1 MAKLKTKRIIIFKHG
16 VSYFIL
22 EGKVKGREKFELEFK
37 TDEMNDILKSLFVLD
52 TSEKGYI
59 SSISYDMATNTEEL
73 LKSVMFDI
81 PDEYSFTYFI
91 MQIKGGKVAVS
102 IGSSEKITGT
112 VMGIDEK
119 KILIGENILEE
130 KILVLLTDDGLIR
143 NIPFSEITSLE
154 IENEEIKKDLDFFL
168 ETKINEKKKGLKKIV
183 INCESGGDDSVER
196 IIVVSYMHKTPVWKI
211 SYRLII
217 DDVLEKENKCL
228 LAGFGLIENAT
239 NEDWEDVYISLV
251 SGISTSFIYDIYPL
265 IYIDRPVITPPKV
278 LSAKPME
285 IEEEFEGEYEKEFND
300 FAMAAEIAPPSPAPR
315 RMKGAA
321 MAAPKPLSITSGMDV
336 SQLDKKIMGSTK
348 IESKSLGEFFEYEI
362 DKPVSIK
369 RKQSALVPILT
380 EKIEAK
386 KVLLYNKDEGNDNPY
401 ACLEIKNTSNLTFES
416 GPITIIIRDCLAGEA
431 ILPFLI
437 PDDTRLINYSLEQG
451 VVINFE
457 SKSTTKRVHKISF
470 SGSYIYEYYYNDIEN
485 VYTIKNKLEEEKELY
500 IDHPKKEDY
509 EIIEPHVE
517 PEETKNFLRF
527 KIKIKPKENKKFKFL
542 ERKELYSYNYI
553 RDYSK
558 EKLLNRIEYYISRKF
573 IDEQLSNKLKEIAE
587 IIGKER
593 QMREDIEKLKNE
605 RKEMDREQKRI
616 RENIKALGRTTQ
628 EVKLKEKYLKKL
640 EQQEDRYER
649 ISEDIKNLEL
659 KLKEISKEIEK
670 KFKEIEF

>member
-1 MAKLKTKRIIIFKHG
+1 MAKLKTKRIIIFKYG

-119 KILIGENILEE
+119 KTLIGENILEE

-196 IIVVSYMHKTPVWKI
+196 SIVVSYMHKTPVWKI

-217 DDVLEKENKCL
+217 DDILEKEKKCL

-265 IYIDRPVITPPKV
+265 IYIDRPVIEPPKV

-285 IEEEFEGEYEKEFND
+285 IEEEFEGEYEKEFDD
-300 FAMAAEIAPPSPAPR
+300 FAMAAEMAPPSPALR

-336 SQLDKKIMGSTK
+336 SRLDKKIMGSTK

-509 EIIEPHVE
+509 EIIEPPVE

-527 KIKIKPKENKKFKFL
+527 KITIKPKENKKFKFL

-605 RKEMDREQKRI
+605 RKEMDSEQKRI

-628 EVKLKEKYLKKL
+628 EAKLKEKYLKKL

-649 ISEDIKNLEL
+649 ISEDIKNLES

>member
-1 MAKLKTKRIIIFKHG
+1 
-16 VSYFIL
+16 
-22 EGKVKGREKFELEFK
+22 
-37 TDEMNDILKSLFVLD
+37 
-52 TSEKGYI
+52 
-59 SSISYDMATNTEEL
+59 
-73 LKSVMFDI
+73 
-81 PDEYSFTYFI
+81 
-91 MQIKGGKVAVS
+91 
-102 IGSSEKITGT
+102 
-112 VMGIDEK
+112 
-119 KILIGENILEE
+119 
-130 KILVLLTDDGLIR
+130 
-143 NIPFSEITSLE
+143 
-154 IENEEIKKDLDFFL
+154 
-168 ETKINEKKKGLKKIV
+168 
-183 INCESGGDDSVER
+183 
-196 IIVVSYMHKTPVWKI
+196 
-211 SYRLII
+211 
-217 DDVLEKENKCL
+217 KENKCL

-265 IYIDRPVITPPKV
+265 IYIDRPIIEPLKV

-285 IEEEFEGEYEKEFND
+285 IEEEFEGEYEKEFDD
-300 FAMAAEIAPPSPAPR
+300 FAMAAEMAPPSPAPR

-321 MAAPKPLSITSGMDV
+321 MPAPKPLSITSGMDV
-336 SQLDKKIMGSTK
+336 SRLDKKIMGSTK

-457 SKSTTKRVHKISF
+457 SKSTIKRVHKISF

-509 EIIEPHVE
+509 EIIEPPVE

-649 ISEDIKNLEL
+649 ISEDIKNLES